1 MLIAFVC
8 VLNLEVWAQTNFR
21 TFGYAEALSVAKEE
35 NKKIFIDFYTD
46 WCAPCKRM
54 AKEVFPQEKV
64 GDYLN
69 ALYVCLQLN
78 AEREGKE
85 LARKFHIEAYPT
97 FVVIDTLEQSVFRI
111 VGAMDA
117 DRFIIEMEKNS
128 NPEYSPTRVRKRYL
142 GGERT
147 PRLVEYYVSD
157 LMRDGKYAEGAKTI
171 EDYFASLSQE
181 QRMLK
186 ENMFIYLR
194 YTLDWSSPRAQ
205 FFLKHRK
212 DFDSSLED
220 KMNRHIVFLY
230 KNEGKR
236 YSLGSLPENNVFD
249 KKQYRQWK
257 RYVVLLPEEE
267 REAFEPVF
275 RLIECRANGN
285 LKKYIKV
292 CVSEFD
298 KLDSR
303 NQAILTDHVDK
314 LIEHENHVSLKR
326 AAKYVRKHLNKLQQ
340 ETAVFSDKFLE
351 EVDRVL
357 GEKK

>member
-1 MLIAFVC
+1 MKKIMLIAFVC

-128 NPEYSPTRVRKRYL
+128 
-142 GGERT
+142 
-147 PRLVEYYVSD
+147 
-157 LMRDGKYAEGAKTI
+157 I
-171 EDYFASLSQE
+171 
-181 QRMLK
+181 
-186 ENMFIYLR
+186 
-194 YTLDWSSPRAQ
+194 
-205 FFLKHRK
+205 
-212 DFDSSLED
+212 
-220 KMNRHIVFLY
+220 
-230 KNEGKR
+230 
-236 YSLGSLPENNVFD
+236 
-249 KKQYRQWK
+249 
-257 RYVVLLPEEE
+257 
-267 REAFEPVF
+267 
-275 RLIECRANGN
+275 
-285 LKKYIKV
+285 
-292 CVSEFD
+292 
-298 KLDSR
+298 
-303 NQAILTDHVDK
+303 
-314 LIEHENHVSLKR
+314 
-326 AAKYVRKHLNKLQQ
+326 
-340 ETAVFSDKFLE
+340 
-351 EVDRVL
+351 
-357 GEKK
+357 

>member
-8 VLNLEVWAQTNFR
+8 VLGLNVRAQTNFR
-21 TFGYAEALSVAKEE
+21 SFGYAEALSVAKEE
-35 NKKIFIDFYTD
+35 NKRIFIDFYTD
-46 WCAPCKRM
+46 WCVPCKRM

-64 GDYLN
+64 GVYLN
-69 ALYVCLQLN
+69 ARYVCLQLN

-85 LARKFHIEAYPT
+85 LARKFNIEAYPT
-97 FVVIDTLEQSVFRI
+97 FVVIDTLEQGVFRI

-117 DRFIIEMEKNS
+117 DRFINRMEENS
-128 NPEYSPTRVRKRYL
+128 NLEYSPACVVKRYL

-147 PRLVEYYVSD
+147 PRLVEYYISV
-157 LMRDGKYAEGAKTI
+157 LMRNGKYEEGAKVV
-171 EDYFASLSQE
+171 EDYFASLSRE

-194 YTLDWSSPRAQ
+194 YTLDWGSSRAQ

-212 DFDSSLED
+212 DFDSSLEE
-220 KMNRHIVFLY
+220 KINRHIVFLY

-236 YSLGSLPENNVFD
+236 YFLGSILENNVFD
-249 KKQYRQWK
+249 KKQYWQWK
-257 RYVVLLPEEE
+257 RNVVLLPEEE
-267 REAFEPVF
+267 REAFESVF
-275 RLIECRANGN
+275 RLIGCRATGN

-303 NQAILTDHVDK
+303 NQAILTNHIDK

-326 AAKYVRKHLNKLQQ
+326 AAKFVRKHLNKLQQ
-340 ETAVFSDKFLE
+340 EATVFSTKFLKE
-351 EVDRVL
+351 MDIVL
-357 GEKK
+357 GEKN